1 MAQLQLENG
10 QTLKDLNEI
19 RSALS
24 PLKIELA
31 HWPIEKT
38 PQIRELLE
46 ADSLNDQEKELL
58 LGALDSRFNEQKEK
72 YGYQTRD
79 LVVLHSKVPK
89 LDDMLAIFD
98 KTHRHGDDEVRYIV
112 DGSGIFGFVMPDGQ
126 QALLTIV
133 AEEYIRV
140 PSETEHWFILDEKKR
155 IKAVRYFTSKEGW
168 VAKYSGT
175 PVRLNPNL
183 SAGAAK

>member
-1 MAQLQLENG
+1 MAQLRFENG
-10 QTLKDLNEI
+10 TPLHDLEKI
-19 RSALS
+19 REALA

-38 PQIRELLE
+38 SQIRELLA
-46 ADSLNDQEKELL
+46 ADSLTDQEKELL
-58 LGALDSRFNEQKEK
+58 LTALDSRFNEQKEK

-89 LDDMLAIFD
+89 LDEMLAIFD

-112 DGSGIFGFVMPDGQ
+112 DGSGIFGFVMPDGK
-126 QALLTIV
+126 QALLTIG

-140 PSETEHWFILDEKKR
+140 PKETEHWFVLDDKKR

-175 PVRLNPNL
+175 EVRLSPE
-183 SAGAAK
+183 SFE